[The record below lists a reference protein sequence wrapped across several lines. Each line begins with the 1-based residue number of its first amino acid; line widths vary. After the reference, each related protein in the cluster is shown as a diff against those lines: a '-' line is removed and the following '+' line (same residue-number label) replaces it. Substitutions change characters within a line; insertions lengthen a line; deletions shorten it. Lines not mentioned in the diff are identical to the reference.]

1 LNKTTKDIMAL
12 SLVDGLGPVKIRVL
26 LENVRDTEEIY
37 SIPEG
42 RIREMLGARSIKTGE
57 LRSARLSVMLA
68 EELEYIRREGIEAI
82 SCLDEKYPA
91 SLRDIYDPPPVVYCK
106 GELLP
111 ADVNAVAIVGA
122 RRCSLYGL
130 QVAER
135 IASGLAERGIT
146 VISGMAKGI
155 DSAAHRG
162 AMRAG
167 GRTIAVL
174 GNGFRHVYPPG
185 SERLFR
191 DICAGG
197 AVITEYASDTAPS
210 KSSFP
215 RRNRIISALAKGV
228 VVVEADL
235 KSGALITADFALEH
249 GKEVFAVPGRI
260 DVSTSRG
267 TNKLIRDGAK
277 PVAGVDDIIEELRL
291 DNVNGAGKQPSLLK
305 DRTITTWGRQETTV
319 MDFLKGRPPVDIDQV
334 SEGTGIGIDRLYGIL
349 LRLEMDGAVRALAGA
364 RYLLEKENA
373 NTI

>member
-1 LNKTTKDIMAL
+1 MNKITKDVLAL
-12 SLVDGLGPVKIRVL
+12 SLVDGLGPVKIKAL

-37 SIPEG
+37 GMPEG
-42 RIREMLGARSIKTGE
+42 RIREILGARSIGAGE
-57 LRSARLSVMLA
+57 LRSVRGSEKMA

-82 SCLDEKYPA
+82 SCLDEKYPDP
-91 SLRDIYDPPPVVYCK
+91 LRDIYDPPPVLYCK
-106 GELLP
+106 GGILP

-174 GNGFRHVYPPG
+174 GNGFRYIYPPG
-185 SERLFR
+185 SERLFG
-191 DICAGG
+191 DICARG
-197 AVITEYASDTAPS
+197 AAITEYASDVSPS

-291 DNVNGAGKQPSLLK
+291 DDINGRVKQPSFLK
-305 DRTITTWGRQETTV
+305 EETITTWGREETMV
-319 MDFLKGRPPVDIDQV
+319 VDFLKGKPPVDIDLV
-334 SEGTGIGIDRLYGIL
+334 SEGTGIGIGRLYGIL
-349 LRLEMDGAVRALAGA
+349 LRLEMDGAVKALAGA

-373 NTI
+373 NVI